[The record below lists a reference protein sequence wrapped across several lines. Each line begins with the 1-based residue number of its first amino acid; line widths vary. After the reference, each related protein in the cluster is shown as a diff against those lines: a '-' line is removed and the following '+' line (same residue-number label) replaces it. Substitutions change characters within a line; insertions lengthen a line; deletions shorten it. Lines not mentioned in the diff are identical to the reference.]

1 MLHGLTGR
9 RTYGVLP
16 FQHGLG
22 IDEEDGLRVS
32 LRGAVRESVVA
43 PPVGDDVLRVAVC
56 AVPLMSNFTDV
67 DALAAEPGVVVRFV
81 DRAEELVDA
90 DLVVVPGTRGT
101 VRALR
106 WLRERG
112 LADALARR
120 AAEGRP
126 VLGICGGFQVLGEH
140 IEDDVES
147 REGSV
152 AGLGLLPVRVRFARE
167 KTLARPVGE
176 ALGEPVEGYEIHHG
190 VAEVAGGEAFLD
202 GCRVGEMWG
211 THWHGSLESDGFR
224 RRFLAGWRGRPAP
237 LRPRA
242 RTSFAA
248 LREEQLDLL
257 GDLIEEHADTD
268 ALLSLIEKGAPA
280 GLPFIAPG
288 APVTGGPGTRP
299 RPPRPLPERSFE
311 CHHAPRHQGG
321 PVSTPYP
328 FTALVGQDDLRL
340 ALLLNAVSPA
350 VGGVLVRGEKG
361 TAKST
366 AVRALSALLPEVPVV
381 AGCRFSLRPGRR
393 RPELPRRPA
402 RGGRRAA
409 RPARMV
415 ELPVGA
421 SEDRLVGALDIER
434 ALAEGVKAFEPGL
447 LADAH
452 RGILYVDEVNL
463 LHDHLV
469 DLLLDAAAMGASYV
483 EREGVSVRHAARF
496 LLVGTMNPEEG
507 ELRPQLLDRFGLT
520 VEVAASRET
529 DQRVEVVR
537 RRLAHDDD
545 PEAFAGRWA
554 DEEAAL
560 RDRVVAARAL
570 LPQVVLGDGA
580 LRQIAATCAA
590 FEVDGMRADIVMART
605 ATALAAWAGR
615 TDVRSEDVR
624 QAALL
629 ALPHRRRRNPFD
641 APGLDED
648 KLDETLDEA
657 REDDAPEPPGSP
669 EPPEGDDDPDGG
681 PGGGGGQPPA
691 DGGPDSPGLP
701 PQQSRDQ
708 AEDRNQGEG
717 AGQEDAPAPQA
728 PAAGGPGEQGA
739 VSAAEPFRTRMLSV
753 PGIGEGAAGRRSRA
767 RTEHGRTTGSRRPR
781 GALTKLHLAAT
792 VQAAAPHQRAR
803 GRSGTGLVVRRDDLR
818 QATREGREGNL
829 VLFVVDA
836 SGSMAARQRMSAVK
850 GAVLSLLLDAYQR
863 RDKVGLVTFRG
874 SAAEVALPPTS
885 SVDAAAA
892 RLETLPTGGRT
903 PLAAGLLRA
912 HDVLRVE
919 RLRDAARR
927 PLLVV
932 VTDGRATGGVEPVA
946 QAGRAARLFAADGVA
961 SVVVDCE
968 SGYVRLGLAG
978 QLAGELGGTAVTL
991 DELRADSIAGLV
1003 KDVQGHGNHSR
1014 KAA

>member
-1 MLHGLTGR
+1 M
-9 RTYGVLP
+9 
-16 FQHGLG
+16 
-22 IDEEDGLRVS
+22 
-32 LRGAVRESVVA
+32 
-43 PPVGDDVLRVAVC
+43 
-56 AVPLMSNFTDV
+56 
-67 DALAAEPGVVVRFV
+67 
-81 DRAEELVDA
+81 
-90 DLVVVPGTRGT
+90 
-101 VRALR
+101 
-106 WLRERG
+106 
-112 LADALARR
+112 
-120 AAEGRP
+120 
-126 VLGICGGFQVLGEH
+126 
-140 IEDDVES
+140 
-147 REGSV
+147 
-152 AGLGLLPVRVRFARE
+152 
-167 KTLARPVGE
+167 
-176 ALGEPVEGYEIHHG
+176 
-190 VAEVAGGEAFLD
+190 
-202 GCRVGEMWG
+202 
-211 THWHGSLESDGFR
+211 
-224 RRFLAGWRGRPAP
+224 
-237 LRPRA
+237 
-242 RTSFAA
+242 
-248 LREEQLDLL
+248 
-257 GDLIEEHADTD
+257 
-268 ALLSLIEKGAPA
+268 
-280 GLPFIAPG
+280 
-288 APVTGGPGTRP
+288 
-299 RPPRPLPERSFE
+299 
-311 CHHAPRHQGG
+311 
-321 PVSTPYP
+321 STPYP

-366 AVRALSALLPEVPVV
+366 AVRALSALLPQVPVV
-381 AGCRFSLRPGRR
+381 AGCRFSCD
-393 RPELPRRPA
+393 PA
-402 RGGRRAA
+402 AADPACPDGPHDIGGDSVRD
-409 RPARMV
+409 ARMV

-537 RRLAHDDD
+537 RRLAYDDD
-545 PEAFAGRWA
+545 AEGFAARWG

-560 RDRVVAARAL
+560 RTRIVAARAL
-570 LPQVVLGDGA
+570 LPQVRLGDGA

-615 TDVRSEDVR
+615 EDVLAEDVR

-648 KLDETLDEA
+648 KLDDTLEQSGG
-657 REDDAPEPPGSP
+657 DD
-669 EPPEGDDDPDGG
+669 GDDDPDPDG
-681 PGGGGGQPPA
+681 PGGGGRPPQS
-691 DGGPDSPGLP
+691 GPDSPGTP
-701 PQQSRDQ
+701 GDQS
-708 AEDRNQGEG
+708 E
-717 AGQEDAPAPQA
+717 AGQEDEASAAQA
-728 PAAGGPGEQGA
+728 PAAGGGEQQA
-739 VSAAEPFRTRMLSV
+739 VRAAEPFRTKMLSV
-753 PGIGEGAAGRRSRA
+753 PGLGEGAAGRRSRA
-767 RTEHGRTTGSRRPR
+767 RTEHGRTTGARRPQ

-803 GRSGTGLVVRRDDLR
+803 GRSGRGLVVRRDDLR

-874 SAAEVALPPTS
+874 TSADVALPPTS

-892 RLETLPTGGRT
+892 RLESLPTGGRT
-903 PLAAGLLRA
+903 PVAAGLLKA
-912 HDVLRVE
+912 HEVLRVE
-919 RLRDAARR
+919 RLRDPARR
-927 PLLVV
+927 ALVVV
-932 VTDGRATGGVEPVA
+932 VTDGRATGGPEPVA
-946 QAGRAARLFAADGVA
+946 QAGRAARLFGAAGTA

-968 SGYVRLGLAG
+968 SGPVRLGLAG

-991 DELRADSIAGLV
+991 DELRAESIAGLV
-1003 KDVQGHGNHSR
+1003 KDVQGSGSR
-1014 KAA
+1014 MTRMRSVA

>member
-1 MLHGLTGR
+1 MT
-9 RTYGVLP
+9 TP
-16 FQHGLG
+16 F
-22 IDEEDGLRVS
+22 
-32 LRGAVRESVVA
+32 
-43 PPVGDDVLRVAVC
+43 
-56 AVPLMSNFTDV
+56 
-67 DALAAEPGVVVRFV
+67 
-81 DRAEELVDA
+81 
-90 DLVVVPGTRGT
+90 
-101 VRALR
+101 
-106 WLRERG
+106 
-112 LADALARR
+112 
-120 AAEGRP
+120 
-126 VLGICGGFQVLGEH
+126 
-140 IEDDVES
+140 
-147 REGSV
+147 
-152 AGLGLLPVRVRFARE
+152 
-167 KTLARPVGE
+167 
-176 ALGEPVEGYEIHHG
+176 
-190 VAEVAGGEAFLD
+190 
-202 GCRVGEMWG
+202 
-211 THWHGSLESDGFR
+211 
-224 RRFLAGWRGRPAP
+224 
-237 LRPRA
+237 
-242 RTSFAA
+242 
-248 LREEQLDLL
+248 
-257 GDLIEEHADTD
+257 
-268 ALLSLIEKGAPA
+268 
-280 GLPFIAPG
+280 
-288 APVTGGPGTRP
+288 
-299 RPPRPLPERSFE
+299 
-311 CHHAPRHQGG
+311 
-321 PVSTPYP
+321 P
-328 FTALVGQDDLRL
+328 FTAVVGQDDLRL

-381 AGCRFSLRPGRR
+381 AGCRFSCDPAAPDPSCPDGPHEPGNGSTRPS
-393 RPELPRRPA
+393 
-402 RGGRRAA
+402 
-409 RPARMV
+409 RMV

-483 EREGVSVRHAARF
+483 EREGVSVRHASKF

-520 VEVAASRET
+520 VEVAASREP

-545 PEAFAGRWA
+545 PAGFAARWA
-554 DEEAAL
+554 AEEAAV
-560 RDRVVAARAL
+560 RQRVVAAREL
-570 LPQVVLGDGA
+570 LPSVRLGDGA

-615 TDVRSEDVR
+615 TDVLAEDVR

-648 KLDETLDEA
+648 KLDETLE
-657 REDDAPEPPGSP
+657 EFGGS
-669 EPPEGDDDPDGG
+669 DDDDQPDPDG
-681 PGGGGGQPPA
+681 PGGGGGQPPSSDGPQA
-691 DGGPDSPGLP
+691 DGGGSGAQPE
-701 PQQSRDQ
+701 
-708 AEDRNQGEG
+708 AGEG
-717 AGQEDAPAPQA
+717 GEPQPSGAGA
-728 PAAGGPGEQGA
+728 GEQSA
-739 VSAAEPFRTRMLSV
+739 VRASEPFRTKVLSV
-753 PGIGEGAAGRRSRA
+753 PGLGDGVAGRRSRA
-767 RTEHGRTTGSRRPR
+767 RTEHGRTTGARRPR

-803 GRSGTGLVVRRDDLR
+803 GRSGRGLVVRRDDLR

-874 SAAEVALPPTS
+874 TTGEVALPPTS

-912 HDVLRVE
+912 HEVLRVE
-919 RLRDAARR
+919 RLRDPARR
-927 PLLVV
+927 ALVVV
-932 VTDGRATGGVEPVA
+932 VTDGRATGGPEPVA
-946 QAGRAARLFAADGVA
+946 LAGRAARLFAAEGVA

-968 SGYVRLGLAG
+968 SGPVRLGLAG

-1003 KDVQGHGNHSR
+1003 KDVQR
-1014 KAA
+1014 RAA

>member
-1 MLHGLTGR
+1 MT
-9 RTYGVLP
+9 TP
-16 FQHGLG
+16 F
-22 IDEEDGLRVS
+22 
-32 LRGAVRESVVA
+32 
-43 PPVGDDVLRVAVC
+43 
-56 AVPLMSNFTDV
+56 
-67 DALAAEPGVVVRFV
+67 
-81 DRAEELVDA
+81 
-90 DLVVVPGTRGT
+90 
-101 VRALR
+101 
-106 WLRERG
+106 
-112 LADALARR
+112 
-120 AAEGRP
+120 
-126 VLGICGGFQVLGEH
+126 
-140 IEDDVES
+140 
-147 REGSV
+147 
-152 AGLGLLPVRVRFARE
+152 
-167 KTLARPVGE
+167 
-176 ALGEPVEGYEIHHG
+176 
-190 VAEVAGGEAFLD
+190 
-202 GCRVGEMWG
+202 
-211 THWHGSLESDGFR
+211 
-224 RRFLAGWRGRPAP
+224 
-237 LRPRA
+237 
-242 RTSFAA
+242 
-248 LREEQLDLL
+248 
-257 GDLIEEHADTD
+257 
-268 ALLSLIEKGAPA
+268 
-280 GLPFIAPG
+280 
-288 APVTGGPGTRP
+288 
-299 RPPRPLPERSFE
+299 
-311 CHHAPRHQGG
+311 
-321 PVSTPYP
+321 P
-328 FTALVGQDDLRL
+328 FTAVVGQDDLRL

-366 AVRALSALLPEVPVV
+366 AVRALSVLLPAVPVV
-381 AGCRFSLRPGRR
+381 PGCRFSCD
-393 RPELPRRPA
+393 PA
-402 RGGRRAA
+402 VPDPACPDGPHESGNGVE

-434 ALAEGVKAFEPGL
+434 ALSEGVKAFEPGL

-483 EREGVSVRHAARF
+483 EREGVSVRHASKF

-520 VEVAASRET
+520 VEVAASREP

-537 RRLAHDDD
+537 RRLAYDDD
-545 PEAFAGRWA
+545 PAGFAARWA
-554 DEEAAL
+554 DEEAAV
-560 RDRVVAARAL
+560 RQRVVAAREL
-570 LPQVVLGDGA
+570 LPSVRLGDGA

-615 TDVRSEDVR
+615 AEVLAEDVR

-648 KLDETLDEA
+648 KLDETLE
-657 REDDAPEPPGSP
+657 EFS
-669 EPPEGDDDPDGG
+669 GDDDPDPGSDPDPDPDG
-681 PGGGGGQPPA
+681 PGGGGGGQPSPE
-691 DGGPDSPGLP
+691 DGPQGGDTGARPEAGEDGP
-701 PQQSRDQ
+701 PQAS
-708 AEDRNQGEG
+708 G
-717 AGQEDAPAPQA
+717 AGEQQA
-728 PAAGGPGEQGA
+728 ARA
-739 VSAAEPFRTRMLSV
+739 SEPFRTKVLSV
-753 PGIGEGAAGRRSRA
+753 PGLGEGAAGRRSRA
-767 RTEHGRTTGSRRPR
+767 RTEHGRTTGARRPR

-803 GRSGTGLVVRRDDLR
+803 GRAGRGLVVRRDDLR

-874 SAAEVALPPTS
+874 AAAEVALPPTS

-912 HDVLRVE
+912 HEVLRVE
-919 RLRDAARR
+919 RLRDPARR
-927 PLLVV
+927 ALVVV
-932 VTDGRATGGVEPVA
+932 VTDGRATGGPEPVA
-946 QAGRAARLFAADGVA
+946 LAGRAARLFAADGTA

-968 SGYVRLGLAG
+968 SGPVRLGLAG

-1003 KDVQGHGNHSR
+1003 KDVQRDGQRNGQR
-1014 KAA
+1014 RAA

>member
-1 MLHGLTGR
+1 MT
-9 RTYGVLP
+9 TP
-16 FQHGLG
+16 F
-22 IDEEDGLRVS
+22 
-32 LRGAVRESVVA
+32 
-43 PPVGDDVLRVAVC
+43 
-56 AVPLMSNFTDV
+56 
-67 DALAAEPGVVVRFV
+67 
-81 DRAEELVDA
+81 
-90 DLVVVPGTRGT
+90 
-101 VRALR
+101 
-106 WLRERG
+106 
-112 LADALARR
+112 
-120 AAEGRP
+120 
-126 VLGICGGFQVLGEH
+126 
-140 IEDDVES
+140 
-147 REGSV
+147 
-152 AGLGLLPVRVRFARE
+152 
-167 KTLARPVGE
+167 
-176 ALGEPVEGYEIHHG
+176 
-190 VAEVAGGEAFLD
+190 
-202 GCRVGEMWG
+202 
-211 THWHGSLESDGFR
+211 
-224 RRFLAGWRGRPAP
+224 
-237 LRPRA
+237 
-242 RTSFAA
+242 
-248 LREEQLDLL
+248 
-257 GDLIEEHADTD
+257 
-268 ALLSLIEKGAPA
+268 
-280 GLPFIAPG
+280 
-288 APVTGGPGTRP
+288 
-299 RPPRPLPERSFE
+299 
-311 CHHAPRHQGG
+311 
-321 PVSTPYP
+321 P
-328 FTALVGQDDLRL
+328 FTAVVGQDDLRL

-366 AVRALSALLPEVPVV
+366 AVRALSALLPAVPVV
-381 AGCRFSLRPGRR
+381 AGCRFSCDPAAPDPGC
-393 RPELPRRPA
+393 PDGPHEDIA
-402 RGGRRAA
+402 GAS

-483 EREGVSVRHAARF
+483 EREGVSVRHASKF

-520 VEVAASRET
+520 VEVAASREP

-537 RRLAHDDD
+537 RRLAYDDD
-545 PEAFAGRWA
+545 PAGFAARWA
-554 DEEAAL
+554 DEEAAV
-560 RDRVVAARAL
+560 RQRIVAAREL
-570 LPQVVLGDGA
+570 LPSVRLGDGA

-615 TDVRSEDVR
+615 TDVLAEDVR

-648 KLDETLDEA
+648 KLDETLE
-657 REDDAPEPPGSP
+657 EFGGP
-669 EPPEGDDDPDGG
+669 DDDPDPDSGPDG
-681 PGGGGGQPPA
+681 PGGDGGQPDPDDA
-691 DGGPDSPGLP
+691 PQGDGDTAARPEAGESGQ
-701 PQQSRDQ
+701 PQPS
-708 AEDRNQGEG
+708 G
-717 AGQEDAPAPQA
+717 AGEQSPARA
-728 PAAGGPGEQGA
+728 
-739 VSAAEPFRTRMLSV
+739 SEPFRTKVLSV

-767 RTEHGRTTGSRRPR
+767 RTEHGRTTGARRPR

-792 VQAAAPHQRAR
+792 VRAAAPHQRAR
-803 GRSGTGLVVRRDDLR
+803 GRSGPGLVVRRDDLR

-836 SGSMAARQRMSAVK
+836 SGSMAARQRMGAVK

-874 SAAEVALPPTS
+874 SAADVALPPTS

-912 HDVLRVE
+912 HEVLRVE
-919 RLRDAARR
+919 RLRDPARR
-927 PLLVV
+927 PLVV
-932 VTDGRATGGVEPVA
+932 LVTDGRATGGPEPVA
-946 QAGRAARLFAADGVA
+946 LAGRAARLFAADGVA

-968 SGYVRLGLAG
+968 SGPVRLGLAG

-1003 KDVQGHGNHSR
+1003 KDVQR
-1014 KAA
+1014 RAA